1 MDGCEKF
8 NKEKLPERKEL
19 YNNDDERKKRKG
31 IKMCV
36 VKRNLK
42 FKHFKICVK
51 AFQIVNKI
59 KYLEKK
65 GIFVDSQENKK

>member
-8 NKEKLPERKEL
+8 SKEKLPERKEL
-19 YNNDDERKKRKG
+19 YNNDDERKKTKG

-36 VKRNLK
+36 LKRNLK

-51 AFQIVNKI
+51 AFQIV
-59 KYLEKK
+59 
-65 GIFVDSQENKK
+65 